1 MNEYFYE
8 HKGYYIKPAPSAPQ
22 CYVIVTTGK
31 GGKIPDCLAGLYNK
45 KSLAMT
51 DIDNYQESKP
61 IKEKSNGETIST
73 GGSK

>member
-8 HKGYYIKPAPSAPQ
+8 YKDYYIKPHKDHPY

-31 GGKIPDCLAGLYNK
+31 GGKIPDCLSGMYTTRT
-45 KSLAMT
+45 LAKV
-51 DIDNYQESKP
+51 DIDNYIPIKP
-61 IKEKSNGETIST
+61 IKEKNNGETINQ